1 MLQTW
6 IHRIKPGK
14 EAHIRAWLA
23 ELNFRA
29 DEVRESFSVAG
40 VRAEQA
46 FVLPGETGWLL
57 IYVSEASDQAQA
69 ANVFASS
76 SLAIDVEHRAT
87 MAECIEETLNEAPIY
102 DVSG

>member
-14 EAHIRAWLA
+14 EARLRDWLA

-29 DEVRESFSVAG
+29 DEVRQSFSAAG

-46 FVLPGETGWLL
+46 FVLPGETGGLL
-57 IYVSEASDQAQA
+57 IYVSEAADPVHA
-69 ANVFASS
+69 ARVFAASG
-76 SLAIDVEHRAT
+76 LAIDLEHRET
-87 MAECIEETLNEAPIY
+87 MLECIEETLNEAPVY
-102 DVSG
+102 DVVG